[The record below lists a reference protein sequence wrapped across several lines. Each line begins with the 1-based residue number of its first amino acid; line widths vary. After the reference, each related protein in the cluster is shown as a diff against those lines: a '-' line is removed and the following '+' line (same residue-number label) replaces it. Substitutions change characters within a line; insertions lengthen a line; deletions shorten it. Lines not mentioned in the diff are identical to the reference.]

1 MTVKIARRPPAQDVE
16 PSGMWAHDLL
26 REAVAGLF
34 ARPVRM
40 ALTVLGTVIGVA
52 ALVATL
58 GLSRT
63 ASHQIIARFDELAA
77 TEITVSSTPAPEG
90 APAHD
95 LPWDAPARIARL
107 NGVVAAGT
115 LSEVDV
121 GDGLVAAT
129 RIRDPQRRT
138 ELKLPV
144 QVASHSLFPAIRAK
158 LRTGRV
164 PDEGHSTRVERVA
177 VLGPNAAAQLGIV
190 EVGTLPAIAIGDEVF
205 LVVGIMDSVQRKH
218 ALLSAVILPEGIARR
233 VYHLQAPQSVVVE
246 TRVGAAS
253 LLSRQVPVALRPDN
267 PTGLKVAVPEQ
278 PQTIRAGVRRDLD
291 MLFLMLG
298 GVSLLV
304 GAIGIA
310 NVTLVSV
317 MERVGEIGLRRALGA
332 RPAGTSRL
340 SSSSRAPPWAC
351 SGGCSGPAPACWW
364 WSAWPCT
371 RDGPRSSTRRSRSWR
386 RCSAG

>member
-1 MTVKIARRPPAQDVE
+1 
-16 PSGMWAHDLL
+16 MWAHDLR

-144 QVASHSLFPAIRAK
+144 QAASPSLFPAIRAK

-218 ALLSAVILPEGIARR
+218 ALLSAVI
-233 VYHLQAPQSVVVE
+233 
-246 TRVGAAS
+246 
-253 LLSRQVPVALRPDN
+253 
-267 PTGLKVAVPEQ
+267 
-278 PQTIRAGVRRDLD
+278 
-291 MLFLMLG
+291 
-298 GVSLLV
+298 
-304 GAIGIA
+304 
-310 NVTLVSV
+310 
-317 MERVGEIGLRRALGA
+317 
-332 RPAGTSRL
+332 
-340 SSSSRAPPWAC
+340 PP
-351 SGGCSGPAPACWW
+351 
-364 WSAWPCT
+364 
-371 RDGPRSSTRRSRSWR
+371 
-386 RCSAG
+386 